1 MIRKS
6 RAGIRFIS
14 LMLTISILL
23 TACVSSENEGGDD
36 KPEQGATG
44 IYAPTAKPTSP
55 YAVPSRLDPE
65 RELVA
70 VKGRATTRYKD
81 ADGTVEDDR
90 NALALSEGPDLRT
103 FMFYGWGHTD
113 DGYISIAVREAG
125 AKQGDSFTIA
135 ELCKLA
141 ETAGSDSNG
150 NKVPVYCQIYS
161 NDIVKGDWP
170 FMDTLPGELSKT
182 EYFCTFDAT
191 VIIKTDNELAVSFF
205 MEVDNKIDR
214 HFYLEGVLYYAE
226 PEKPT
231 TPTTP
236 TTPTAPTT
244 PIGGGDSGNADD
256 KPTVPQTG
264 TTTCTHCGG
273 SGYTMSQCFS
283 CSGRGKVS
291 CSSCSGRGK
300 KNCTRCGGDGYRYDA
315 LNGKDVRCTNCFGSG
330 RISCSTCHGTGKV
343 ECSQC
348 SGKGQVKERCI
359 FCSGTGSR

>member
-36 KPEQGATG
+36 KPEQGTTS

-135 ELCKLA
+135 ELCKIA
-141 ETAGSDSNG
+141 ESAGSDSNG
-150 NKVPVYCQIYS
+150 NKV
-161 NDIVKGDWP
+161 G
-170 FMDTLPGELSKT
+170 
-182 EYFCTFDAT
+182 
-191 VIIKTDNELAVSFF
+191 SFNI
-205 MEVDNKIDR
+205 M
-214 HFYLEGVLYYAE
+214 
-226 PEKPT
+226 
-231 TPTTP
+231 
-236 TTPTAPTT
+236 
-244 PIGGGDSGNADD
+244 
-256 KPTVPQTG
+256 
-264 TTTCTHCGG
+264 
-273 SGYTMSQCFS
+273 
-283 CSGRGKVS
+283 GR
-291 CSSCSGRGK
+291 
-300 KNCTRCGGDGYRYDA
+300 
-315 LNGKDVRCTNCFGSG
+315 
-330 RISCSTCHGTGKV
+330 
-343 ECSQC
+343 
-348 SGKGQVKERCI
+348 
-359 FCSGTGSR
+359 